1 MSLTSY
7 RAAPPRVKPLRAFAK
22 MPETVGQG
30 RRGSRGLLLPSQ
42 RLPWKATPGQA
53 HRVRAVCTN
62 PNRLWKGLRGG
73 FFRLYDRSRVRIPA
87 GLPCTCQKFHKSPA
101 CGNKINPAASLQATV
116 SSSNRAEHVPHFSA
130 LLKET
135 VAERFDATELLI
147 TGVEDEVAKGFAHRS
162 ITSSSPGRPGWS
174 GWSRRPRGAISR
186 LSRSSSAASR
196 PRSSMCQISTR
207 RPSASPRQVA
217 QGWPDLHRAGLCAG
231 AGARVPGLRRKG
243 ARADAA
249 HVRHRSRQQGLH
261 LDHFRPALRAA
272 ASGCRA
278 PIRSPHR

>member
-1 MSLTSY
+1 M
-7 RAAPPRVKPLRAFAK
+7 
-22 MPETVGQG
+22 TVGSADSG
-30 RRGSRGLLLPSQ
+30 RFALHLPEVPQIASVRQQNQSCGLAAGNRVIIKPS
-42 RLPWKATPGQA
+42 
-53 HRVRAVCTN
+53 
-62 PNRLWKGLRGG
+62 
-73 FFRLYDRSRVRIPA
+73 
-87 GLPCTCQKFHKSPA
+87 
-101 CGNKINPAASLQATV
+101 
-116 SSSNRAEHVPHFSA
+116 EHVPHFSA

-147 TGVEDEVAKGFAHRS
+147 TGVEDEVAEGFAHRS

-174 GWSRRPRGAISR
+174 GWSRRLRGAISR

-196 PRSSMCQISTR
+196 PRSSMCQPISTR

-231 AGARVPGLRRKG
+231 AGARVAGLRRKG